1 MSDNMEELQYDP
13 SEEECK
19 VGGFQFENLRDAQ
32 EALREQRNINALKE
46 KIDFTKTKDMLEL
59 YQRLVEKKAFKTPVG
74 YQFLGEFR
82 EYLADELKLDDSE
95 LPYVYIENRKGMSRA
110 QQEQLEFLQT
120 ENQQLE
126 RSRHKSLILIGVLI
140 FLIVSMFIITVL
152 NPNVGYIN
160 TENKILN
167 RYAGWEEELTER
179 EARIREREA
188 ELEITNEE

>member
-1 MSDNMEELQYDP
+1 MSDNMEELQYDS

-19 VGGFQFENLRDAQ
+19 VGEFQFENLRDAQ

-120 ENQQLE
+120 ENQKLE